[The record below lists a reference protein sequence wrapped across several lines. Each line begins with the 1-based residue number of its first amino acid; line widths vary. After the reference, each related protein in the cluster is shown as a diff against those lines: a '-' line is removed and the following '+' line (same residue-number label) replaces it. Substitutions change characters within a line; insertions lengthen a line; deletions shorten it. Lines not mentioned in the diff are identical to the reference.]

1 MQITMIKWQQW
12 RKKSFDRWYVHTW
25 LEKKKIIQFNNIF
38 PQNIGRKGN
47 DDVISNSQD
56 YQSKEEEPI
65 ESFKLSRTDKIIQ
78 DLITHTNKKID
89 LKIDSPIDLN
99 SVSEDVLNSNKYL
112 FLKKKHTFNNP
123 LSASVV
129 LI

>member
-1 MQITMIKWQQW
+1 MIKWQQW

-25 LEKKKIIQFNNIF
+25 LEKKKTIQFNNIF
-38 PQNIGRKGN
+38 PQNVGRKGK

-112 FLKKKHTFNNP
+112 FLRKIM
-123 LSASVV
+123 LS
-129 LI
+129 IIH